1 MALCLLNL
9 LIVLIV
15 PYEVKNIDKDDVVA
29 YIYIAQY
36 FMLTTSYILTLY
48 MLYKT
53 LEKTRDFGNFT
64 TEHRSI
70 LF

>member
-1 MALCLLNL
+1 MILCTVN
-9 LIVLIV
+9 LIVVILV
-15 PYEVKNIDKDDVVA
+15 PAMETGVEKDDVVA
-29 YIYIAQY
+29 YIYTGQY
-36 FMLTTSYILTLY
+36 SILTTSYILTLI